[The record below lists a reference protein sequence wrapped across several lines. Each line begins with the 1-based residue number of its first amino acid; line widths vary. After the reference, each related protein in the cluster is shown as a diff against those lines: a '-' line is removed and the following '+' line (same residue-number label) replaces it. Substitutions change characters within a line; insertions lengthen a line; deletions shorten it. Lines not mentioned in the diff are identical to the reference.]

1 MSSAGNEK
9 IITNSAMKTTLPGG
23 ATMLNGLNAIPKLSS
38 LKPARDLTLGGRGT
52 AGVTKKVFTPNLNVV
67 RNKNTNVKTSKDTTA
82 RGRNRGRP
90 ERGVRGGIGRGA
102 RGGSLNYIQTAGLFS
117 EGAGEVNIR
126 KASYSRNTDD
136 APSTMRKPTVVK
148 NESKNIDIKL
158 DAAQVS
164 ELLGDSDDDDFL
176 LNKTE
181 MGLFPVKLNELKWKC
196 VKPEIKL
203 EFPIPNADVIKLEDD
218 VTRDIQNLHLP
229 QKKQQNTSGDARQ
242 PHTVAELLA
251 SEKAPIFI
259 MQFPDALP
267 FGVDGSD
274 SPEKD
279 NEEPAK
285 VSTSD
290 TPASKTNKTSI
301 YSLKN
306 KPEGKIGKLVR
317 YKSGKT
323 KLVLGD
329 SHFDVEMG
337 INTGFQQYLMSIET
351 NREERSGNMINL
363 GPLMGQLTV
372 IPDWEYFLKKE
383 EEQNRKR
390 NDET

>member
-181 MGLFPVKLNELKWKC
+181 MGLFPVKLNEY
-196 VKPEIKL
+196 
-203 EFPIPNADVIKLEDD
+203 D

-285 VSTSD
+285 ASTSD